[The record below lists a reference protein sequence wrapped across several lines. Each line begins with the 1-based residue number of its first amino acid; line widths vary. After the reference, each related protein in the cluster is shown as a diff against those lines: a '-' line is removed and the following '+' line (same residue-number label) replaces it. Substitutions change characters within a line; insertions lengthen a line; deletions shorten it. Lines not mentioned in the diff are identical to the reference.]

1 MARLPIQVHI
11 YLYRKGAKNYEFAI
25 FQRSDNSLWWQGV
38 SGGVEQGETIEQ
50 GARRELFEEAGIE
63 EPLPLY
69 PLETK
74 SYLPAN
80 IFKEKTQ
87 KMWGKNVIVIP
98 MYFFAM
104 PYEGKIQLSNEHTDY
119 KWMHY
124 EAAEDLVYFH
134 DQKTALWEL
143 NERLIRNKL

>member
-11 YLYRKGAKNYEFAI
+11 YLYRKRKGYYEFAI

-38 SGGVEQGETIEQ
+38 SGGVEEGETIEKA
-50 GARRELFEEAGIE
+50 ARRELSEEAGVCE
-63 EPLPLY
+63 LLPLH

-80 IFKEKTQ
+80 IFKMKTQ
-87 KMWGKNVIVIP
+87 KIWGENIIVIP

-104 PYEGKIQLSNEHTDY
+104 PYEGEIWLSKEHTNY
-119 KWMHY
+119 KWLPY
-124 EAAEDLVYFH
+124 REAKELVYFH

-143 NERLIRNKL
+143 NEKLKRGHI